1 MSLFIRLFGSLL
13 LAPLFF
19 VYFFARTA
27 LGDLFGMFS
36 LGFLYAVLYIAAWVF
51 LTVIAVFVTAGFTIM
66 NWFHWIDTG
75 DFQ

>member
-1 MSLFIRLFGSLL
+1 MNGFIRLLGSLL

-36 LGFLYAVLYIAAWVF
+36 LGFVYAVLYSASWIF
-51 LTVIAVFVTAGFTIM
+51 LTPLAAIVTGLYALA